1 MEEREI
7 DLVDM
12 LHRIAQRW
20 RRVIVGAIVVGLLA
34 GLYKAATGTLIML
47 DPEKLAEAQEKY
59 QIELDDYEAT
69 GERLRTQIRNYRE
82 NSANQQEYNE
92 KSVLMTIDPMN
103 KYVGSFVY
111 YVDSKFRIDPTL
123 TYQNID
129 LTNRLLMAYS
139 RYLTGG
145 EMYNE
150 ILEKS
155 AIVDEVRFLTEILW
169 SSVDGGASSI
179 TVNCVGK
186 SEADVQE
193 ILGLVKS
200 GLAEKRKTILST
212 IGDHDCEVLME
223 SLYSTIDLEL
233 DATQKANLQAIGEY
247 ANKIG
252 ETNLE
257 LEDWD
262 KEGEPR
268 KEFGWWSIVKQSIKF
283 AIIGGV
289 VGFAVMCGYF
299 AAVYVFSGT
308 VNTDYDWRSMGIPVL
323 GYLSDGEGKKKTA
336 LVDRWIANWF
346 AGGKPQ
352 VEPNTLCAVTA
363 NNVGGALR
371 EKGAEKAVIVSDLE
385 PSAAEKLVRCMDAA
399 SPETSFVYAGN
410 AQADPETV
418 KKVSGSSDVLFLG
431 KVGVTHLDNVRQTQ
445 VLLNAWGKKV
455 FGAIVVE

>member
-12 LHRIAQRW
+12 LHRVAQCW
-20 RRVIVGAIVVGLLA
+20 RRIIVGAIVIGLLA

-47 DPEKLAEAQEKY
+47 DPEKLAEAEEKY

-69 GERLRTQIRNYRE
+69 GERLRTQIQNYRE

-111 YVDSKFRIDPTL
+111 YVDSKFRIDPSL

-257 LEDWD
+257 LEDWA
-262 KEGEPR
+262 KEGEP
-268 KEFGWWSIVKQSIKF
+268 KPEYGWWSIVKQSIKF

-289 VGFAVMCGYF
+289 VGFAVMCGYY
-299 AAVYVFSGT
+299 AVSYVLSGT

-323 GYLSDGEGKKKTA
+323 GYLSSDEEKKKS
-336 LVDRWIANWF
+336 LFVDRWIASWF